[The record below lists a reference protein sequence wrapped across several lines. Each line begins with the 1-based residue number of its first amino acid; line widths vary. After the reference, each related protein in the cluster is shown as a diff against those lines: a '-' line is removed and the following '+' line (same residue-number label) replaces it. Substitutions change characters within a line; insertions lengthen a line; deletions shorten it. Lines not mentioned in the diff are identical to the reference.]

1 MNLIDYSDCLSLHSN
16 GQKSIQKQLPIDLA
30 KGSIETIYLP
40 QETLV
45 CHLIFTTQKPVSLH
59 FSSESAQKTLNI
71 LMNLHGLSCDLTL
84 DTHSDFHTL
93 YPEKRLVLFS
103 AQSYQLHLPPQK
115 TVNLV
120 LLKAKNKSIQNYFN
134 TETQQISRLF
144 STKED
149 TFIRYLQSGP
159 HLSES
164 LAYFYSFQNTP
175 VLNRM
180 KLHLETLKFWNAIL
194 FENPSFESPILLPC
208 NNDSSSMILAKDYI
222 LRNLNQP
229 LTIAQIARF
238 ICQSESSLKR
248 NFKTA
253 HGLTIYQFIQSSRIW
268 KAKELFDKGNYS
280 VKQVAHQIGY
290 SNISHFSKAFKK
302 HLSHTPSEYLKR
314 RPSV

>member
-1 MNLIDYSDCLSLHSN
+1 MNLIDYSDCF
-16 GQKSIQKQLPIDLA
+16 SIGSPVNASTQKQLPIDLA
-30 KGSIETIYLP
+30 KGSIETIHLT
-40 QETLV
+40 QEALV
-45 CHLIFTTQKPVSLH
+45 CHLTFTTQKPISLH
-59 FSSESAQKTLNI
+59 FSSEGTHKTLNV
-71 LMNLHGLSCDLTL
+71 LMNLRSLNCDLTL
-84 DTHSDFHTL
+84 DTHSDFPSFFKKKKLT
-93 YPEKRLVLFS
+93 LFS

-120 LLKAKNKSIQNYFN
+120 LLKAKNKLIQNYFN
-134 TETQQISRLF
+134 SETQQMPTLF

-149 TFIRYLQSGP
+149 SFIRHLQSGP
-159 HLSES
+159 HLAES

-180 KLHLETLKFWNAIL
+180 KLHLEVLKFWNAIL
-194 FENPSFESPILLPC
+194 FENPSYESTNLLQY
-208 NNDSSSMILAKDYI
+208 NKNSSAMVLAKDYI
-222 LRNLNQP
+222 LRNLDKP

-268 KAKELFDKGNYS
+268 KAKELFDTGNYN

-302 HLSHTPSEYLKR
+302 HLSHTPSVYLKR
-314 RPSV
+314 SAKI